1 MSNISSLFESN
12 DSYVAYRCSKYC
24 VNEIKGCGFSL
35 SYLLTNKK
43 ELINSDIRLWK
54 CLEKGTS
61 IARIWN
67 NDKLRITIPNGNYS
81 GDIVFSLRSVI
92 SSFLSSGERIVEIT
106 QVPKSTFGMAFDLVV
121 GSHV

>member
-1 MSNISSLFESN
+1 MQSVN
-12 DSYVAYRCSKYC
+12 DFLTAWNKQIVSC
-24 VNEIKGCGFSL
+24 VKPEVRKGFSL

-67 NDKLRITIPNGNYS
+67 NDELRITIPNGNYS

-92 SSFLSSGERIVEIT
+92 SSLLS
-106 QVPKSTFGMAFDLVV
+106 
-121 GSHV
+121 